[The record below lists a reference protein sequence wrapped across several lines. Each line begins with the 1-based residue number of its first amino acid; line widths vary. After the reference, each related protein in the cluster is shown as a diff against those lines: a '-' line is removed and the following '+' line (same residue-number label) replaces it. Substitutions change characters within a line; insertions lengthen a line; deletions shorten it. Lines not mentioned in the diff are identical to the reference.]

1 MIEIIN
7 NYTPNKI
14 CKKLINI
21 ICKKV
26 NKSKL
31 YKNYNFSYHTQKY
44 KLKDIVTKIMY
55 CLHKCKDWRQLGIG
69 WNNIYKHFIKLS
81 LIGIFKNTY
90 LELLKMYIKKHKT
103 SLKIVSLDTT
113 TVYNKY
119 GYFQAK
125 LENKR

>member
-21 ICKKV
+21 ICKMDCLSQ
-26 NKSKL
+26 NIIL
-31 YKNYNFSYHTQKY
+31 FIFS
-44 KLKDIVTKIMY
+44 KIMY
-55 CLHKCKDWRQLGIG
+55 CLHKCKDWIQLGIG

-81 LIGIFKNTY
+81 SIGIFKNTY

-113 TVYNKY
+113 TIYNKY
-119 GYFQAK
+119 GCFQAK